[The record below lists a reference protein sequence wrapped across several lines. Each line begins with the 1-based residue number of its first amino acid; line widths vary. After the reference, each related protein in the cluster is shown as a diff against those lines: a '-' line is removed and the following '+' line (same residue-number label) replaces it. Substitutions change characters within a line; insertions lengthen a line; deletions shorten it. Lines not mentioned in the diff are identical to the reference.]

1 MLTKNISKLIK
12 NFSIEVMP
20 RTLGKLENIENLW
33 PKKTR
38 VYIAHLEGTT
48 IEDMLVTAKRI
59 KSASFTPMPHFPARI
74 IKDNKVLEDWINRY
88 SEIGV
93 NEALILAGGV
103 DRPLGN
109 LSNSMELLSTGLF
122 EKYGFERLHVAGHP
136 EGNKDIDP
144 NGSDINV
151 MNALK
156 WKQDY
161 SKDTN
166 AKISIATQFLFE
178 SKPVIDWANKI
189 LSNGITLPINVG
201 IAGPAKLQTMIK
213 FAIAYGNQTWKT
225 KAASFTPNPR
235 IIATADTTRISGSI
249 SASVISAKS
258 KLPTLRPIAK
268 KPSNRTTAPTCV
280 QNKNCKAILRLFP
293 SP

>member
-33 PKKTR
+33 PKNTR

-48 IEDMLVTAKRI
+48 IEDMLITAKRI
-59 KSASFTPMPHFPARI
+59 KSARFVPMPHFPARI

-144 NGSDINV
+144 IGSDINV

-161 SKDTN
+161 SKDTK
-166 AKISIATQFLFE
+166 AKMSIATQFLFE
-178 SKPVIDWANKI
+178 SKPVIDWANKL

-213 FAIAYGNQTWKT
+213 FAIACGVGPSLRVLERRAKDIT
-225 KAASFTPNPR
+225 K
-235 IIATADTTRISGSI
+235 
-249 SASVISAKS
+249 
-258 KLPTLRPIAK
+258 L
-268 KPSNRTTAPTCV
+268 
-280 QNKNCKAILRLFP
+280 LFP
-293 SP
+293 FEPTSILTELADYKESNPNTNIEGIHFFPLGGIEKSSDFIKNINTAQHTD

>member
-1 MLTKNISKLIK
+1 MLTKNISKLVK

-33 PKKTR
+33 PKNTR

-59 KSASFTPMPHFPARI
+59 KSASFIPMPHFPARI

-93 NEALILAGGV
+93 NEALLLAGGV

-122 EKYGFERLHVAGHP
+122 EKYGFERLNVAGHP

-213 FAIAYGNQTWKT
+213 FAIACGVGPSLRVLERRAKDIT
-225 KAASFTPNPR
+225 K
-235 IIATADTTRISGSI
+235 
-249 SASVISAKS
+249 
-258 KLPTLRPIAK
+258 L
-268 KPSNRTTAPTCV
+268 
-280 QNKNCKAILRLFP
+280 LFP
-293 SP
+293 FEPTNILTELADYKENNPNTNIEGIHFFPLGGIEKSSDFIRNINTAQHTD

>member
-33 PKKTR
+33 PKNTR

-48 IEDMLVTAKRI
+48 IEDMLITAKRI
-59 KSASFTPMPHFPARI
+59 KSARFVPMPHFPARI

-144 NGSDINV
+144 IGSDINV

-161 SKDTN
+161 SKDTK
-166 AKISIATQFLFE
+166 AKMSIATQFLFE
-178 SKPVIDWANKI
+178 SKPVIDWANKL

-213 FAIAYGNQTWKT
+213 FAIACGVGPSLRVLERRAKDIT
-225 KAASFTPNPR
+225 K
-235 IIATADTTRISGSI
+235 
-249 SASVISAKS
+249 
-258 KLPTLRPIAK
+258 L
-268 KPSNRTTAPTCV
+268 
-280 QNKNCKAILRLFP
+280 LFP
-293 SP
+293 FEPTSILTELADYKESNPNTNIEGIHFFPLGGIEKSSDFIKNINAAQHTD

>member
-20 RTLGKLENIENLW
+20 RTLRKLENIENLW
-33 PKKTR
+33 PKNTR
-38 VYIAHLEGTT
+38 VYIAHLEGTA

-59 KSASFTPMPHFPARI
+59 KSASFIPMPHFPARI

-144 NGSDINV
+144 IGSDINV

-161 SKDTN
+161 SKDTK
-166 AKISIATQFLFE
+166 AKMSIATQFLFE
-178 SKPVIDWANKI
+178 SKPVIDWANKL

-213 FAIAYGNQTWKT
+213 FAIACGVGPSLRVLERRAKDIT
-225 KAASFTPNPR
+225 K
-235 IIATADTTRISGSI
+235 
-249 SASVISAKS
+249 
-258 KLPTLRPIAK
+258 L
-268 KPSNRTTAPTCV
+268 
-280 QNKNCKAILRLFP
+280 LFP
-293 SP
+293 FEPTSILTELADYKESNPNTNIEGIHFFPLGGIEKSSDFIKNINTAQLTD

>member
-1 MLTKNISKLIK
+1 MLTKNISKLVK

-59 KSASFTPMPHFPARI
+59 KSASFIPMPHFPARI

-93 NEALILAGGV
+93 NEALLLAGGV

-213 FAIAYGNQTWKT
+213 FAIACGVGPSLRVLERRAKDIT
-225 KAASFTPNPR
+225 K
-235 IIATADTTRISGSI
+235 
-249 SASVISAKS
+249 
-258 KLPTLRPIAK
+258 L
-268 KPSNRTTAPTCV
+268 
-280 QNKNCKAILRLFP
+280 LFP
-293 SP
+293 FEPTNILAELADYKESNPNTNIEGIHFFPLGGIEKSSDFIKNINTA

>member
-33 PKKTR
+33 PKNTR

-59 KSASFTPMPHFPARI
+59 KSASFIPMPHFPARI

-93 NEALILAGGV
+93 KEALLLAGGV

-161 SKDTN
+161 SKDTK

-213 FAIAYGNQTWKT
+213 FAIACGVGPSLRVLERRAKDIT
-225 KAASFTPNPR
+225 K
-235 IIATADTTRISGSI
+235 
-249 SASVISAKS
+249 
-258 KLPTLRPIAK
+258 L
-268 KPSNRTTAPTCV
+268 
-280 QNKNCKAILRLFP
+280 LFP
-293 SP
+293 FEPTNILTELADYKESNPNTNIEGIHFFPLGGIEKSSDFIKNINTAQHTD

>member
-33 PKKTR
+33 PKNTR

-59 KSASFTPMPHFPARI
+59 KSASFIPMPHFPARI

-93 NEALILAGGV
+93 KEALLLAGGV

-213 FAIAYGNQTWKT
+213 FAIACGVGPSLRVLERRAKDIT
-225 KAASFTPNPR
+225 K
-235 IIATADTTRISGSI
+235 
-249 SASVISAKS
+249 
-258 KLPTLRPIAK
+258 L
-268 KPSNRTTAPTCV
+268 
-280 QNKNCKAILRLFP
+280 LFP
-293 SP
+293 FEPTNILTELADYRESNPNTNIEGIHFFPLGGIEKSSDFIKNINTAHHAD

>member
-59 KSASFTPMPHFPARI
+59 NSASFTPMPHFPARI

-93 NEALILAGGV
+93 KEALLLAGGV

-213 FAIAYGNQTWKT
+213 FAIACGVGPSLRVLERRAKDIT
-225 KAASFTPNPR
+225 K
-235 IIATADTTRISGSI
+235 
-249 SASVISAKS
+249 
-258 KLPTLRPIAK
+258 L
-268 KPSNRTTAPTCV
+268 
-280 QNKNCKAILRLFP
+280 LFP
-293 SP
+293 FEPTNILTELADYKEKNPNTNIEGIHFFPLGGIEKSSDFIKNINTA

>member
-33 PKKTR
+33 PKNTR

-59 KSASFTPMPHFPARI
+59 KSASFIPMPHFPARI

-93 NEALILAGGV
+93 NEALLLAGGV

-161 SKDTN
+161 SKDTK

-213 FAIAYGNQTWKT
+213 FAIACGVGPSLRVLERRAKDIT
-225 KAASFTPNPR
+225 K
-235 IIATADTTRISGSI
+235 
-249 SASVISAKS
+249 
-258 KLPTLRPIAK
+258 L
-268 KPSNRTTAPTCV
+268 
-280 QNKNCKAILRLFP
+280 LFP
-293 SP
+293 FEPTNILTELADYKESNPNTNIEGIHFFPLGGIEKSSDFIKNINTAQHTD

>member
-33 PKKTR
+33 PKNTR

-59 KSASFTPMPHFPARI
+59 KSASFIPMPHFPARI

-93 NEALILAGGV
+93 NEALLLAGGV

-166 AKISIATQFLFE
+166 TKIAIATQFLFE

-213 FAIAYGNQTWKT
+213 FAIACGVGPSLRVLERRAKDIT
-225 KAASFTPNPR
+225 K
-235 IIATADTTRISGSI
+235 
-249 SASVISAKS
+249 
-258 KLPTLRPIAK
+258 L
-268 KPSNRTTAPTCV
+268 
-280 QNKNCKAILRLFP
+280 LFP
-293 SP
+293 FEPTNILTELADYKEKNPNTNIEGIHFFPLGGIEKSSDFIKNVNTA

>member
-1 MLTKNISKLIK
+1 MLTKNISKLVK

-33 PKKTR
+33 PKNTR

-59 KSASFTPMPHFPARI
+59 KSASFIPMPHFPARI

-93 NEALILAGGV
+93 NEALLLAGGV

-151 MNALK
+151 MSALK

-161 SKDTN
+161 SKDTK

-213 FAIAYGNQTWKT
+213 FAIACGVGPSLRVLERRAKDIT
-225 KAASFTPNPR
+225 K
-235 IIATADTTRISGSI
+235 
-249 SASVISAKS
+249 
-258 KLPTLRPIAK
+258 L
-268 KPSNRTTAPTCV
+268 
-280 QNKNCKAILRLFP
+280 LFP
-293 SP
+293 FEPTNILTELADYKESNPNTNIEGVHFFPLGGIEKSSDFIKNINTARHTD

>member
-1 MLTKNISKLIK
+1 METKNISKLIK

-33 PKKTR
+33 PKNTR

-59 KSASFTPMPHFPARI
+59 KSASLIPMPHFPARI

-122 EKYGFERLHVAGHP
+122 EKYGFERLNVAGHP

-144 NGSDINV
+144 NGGEINV

-161 SKDTN
+161 SKDTT

-213 FAIAYGNQTWKT
+213 FAIACGVGPSLRVLERRAKDIT
-225 KAASFTPNPR
+225 K
-235 IIATADTTRISGSI
+235 
-249 SASVISAKS
+249 
-258 KLPTLRPIAK
+258 L
-268 KPSNRTTAPTCV
+268 
-280 QNKNCKAILRLFP
+280 LFP
-293 SP
+293 FEPTNILTELADYKESNPNTNIEGIHFFPLGGIEKSSDFIKNMNTAQHTD

>member
-33 PKKTR
+33 PKNTR

-59 KSASFTPMPHFPARI
+59 KSASFIPMPHFPARI

-93 NEALILAGGV
+93 KEALLLAGGV

-213 FAIAYGNQTWKT
+213 FAIACGVGPSLRVLERRAKDIT
-225 KAASFTPNPR
+225 K
-235 IIATADTTRISGSI
+235 
-249 SASVISAKS
+249 
-258 KLPTLRPIAK
+258 L
-268 KPSNRTTAPTCV
+268 
-280 QNKNCKAILRLFP
+280 LFP
-293 SP
+293 FEPTSILTELADYKESNPNTNIEGIHFFPLGGIEKSSDFIKNINTAQHTD